1 MDLTKYKWKCRILL
15 LSTTCYR
22 DSNYK
27 KSKELYQKH
36 IKEFHKRHV
45 KLLTNRNKEN
55 KFNIQIIGF
64 DGKVKRNYKTYNS
77 NRIFKLIDS
86 MPMAKYKSKIDAKN
100 LSLYSDYNPKTT
112 IKGLGFKDKDKALYT
127 IERIKNEPLKYQI
140 SVINTMM
147 GRAKNHPNKTKGMED
162 AIKIFNKWLKDYKK
176 NKN

>member
-1 MDLTKYKWKCRILL
+1 MNLDKYKWKYRILL
-15 LSTTCYR
+15 IYV
-22 DSNYK
+22 DSYK
-27 KSKELYQKH
+27 NEQYLKIREKYQDD

>member
-1 MDLTKYKWKCRILL
+1 MNLEKYKWKYRILL
-15 LSTTCYR
+15 IYV
-22 DSNYK
+22 DSYK
-27 KSKELYQKH
+27 NEQYLKIKEKYQDN

-162 AIKIFNKWLKDYKK
+162 AIKIFNRWLKDYKK

>member
-1 MDLTKYKWKCRILL
+1 MNLDKYKWKYRILL
-15 LSTTCYR
+15 IYI
-22 DSNYK
+22 DSYK
-27 KSKELYQKH
+27 NEQYLKIKEKYQDN

-45 KLLTNRNKEN
+45 KLLTNLNKEN

-64 DGKVKRNYKTYNS
+64 DGKVKKNYKTYNS

-127 IERIKNEPLKYQI
+127 IERIKNEPIKYQI
-140 SVINTMM
+140 SVINTMI

-176 NKN
+176 NKS

>member
-1 MDLTKYKWKCRILL
+1 MNLDKYKWKYRILL
-15 LSTTCYR
+15 IYV
-22 DSNYK
+22 DSYK
-27 KSKELYQKH
+27 NEQYLKIKEKYQDN
-36 IKEFHKRHV
+36 IKEFHKRNV

-86 MPMAKYKSKIDAKN
+86 MPMAKYKSKINAKN

-112 IKGLGFKDKDKALYT
+112 IKGLGFKNKDKALYT
-127 IERIKNEPLKYQI
+127 IERIKNEPIKYQI

-162 AIKIFNKWLKDYKK
+162 AIKIFNKWIKDYKK

>member
-1 MDLTKYKWKCRILL
+1 MNLDKYKWKYRILL
-15 LSTTCYR
+15 IYV
-22 DSNYK
+22 DSYK
-27 KSKELYQKH
+27 NEQYLKIKEKYQDN
-36 IKEFHKRHV
+36 IKEFHKRNV

-112 IKGLGFKDKDKALYT
+112 IKGLGFKNKDKALYT
-127 IERIKNEPLKYQI
+127 IERIKNEPIKYQI

-162 AIKIFNKWLKDYKK
+162 AIKIFNKWIKDYKK